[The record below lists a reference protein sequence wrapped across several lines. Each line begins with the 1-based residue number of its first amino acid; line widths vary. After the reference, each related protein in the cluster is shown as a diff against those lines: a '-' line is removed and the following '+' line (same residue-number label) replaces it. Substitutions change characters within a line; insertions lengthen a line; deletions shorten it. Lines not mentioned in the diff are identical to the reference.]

1 MRYLPVLTIAGS
13 DCSGG
18 AGIQA
23 DMKTMSAL
31 GCYAASVVTAV
42 TVQNTVGVSGVDL
55 VRPETVAAQIRAVM
69 DDIRPVAVK
78 VGMAGDAATMC
89 TIACAL
95 KAYEP
100 KAVVVDPV
108 MVSTSGHVLM
118 PRAAIDAFRRYML
131 PLADEASCHAAGLVI
146 ARDAR
151 CPVLIK
157 GGHFGGHDKVDR
169 LYAADGRLAQT
180 YATEAV
186 DTTNTHGTGCTLSS
200 AIACFI
206 ARGLPLADA
215 VRQAKAYVTEA
226 LKAGSGV
233 EIGQG
238 HGPVNHFF
246 NPEKMLKV

>member
-1 MRYLPVLTIAGS
+1 M
-13 DCSGG
+13 
-18 AGIQA
+18 
-23 DMKTMSAL
+23 
-31 GCYAASVVTAV
+31 
-42 TVQNTVGVSGVDL
+42 
-55 VRPETVAAQIRAVM
+55 
-69 DDIRPVAVK
+69 
-78 VGMAGDAATMC
+78 
-89 TIACAL
+89 
-95 KAYEP
+95 
-100 KAVVVDPV
+100 
-108 MVSTSGHVLM
+108 
-118 PRAAIDAFRRYML
+118 
-131 PLADEASCHAAGLVI
+131 
-146 ARDAR
+146 ARDSR

-157 GGHFGGHDKVDR
+157 GGHFGGQDKVDR